1 MVRELTT
8 KGFAGGTGSKAAWMD
23 VLFSRTGFSREEA
36 GANTINCSTGRSAG
50 AGSLANLV

>member
-23 VLFSRTGFSREEA
+23 VPFSRTGFSREGV
-36 GANTINCSTGRSAG
+36 GANTINCSTGRPVG
-50 AGSLANLV
+50 AGLLANLV